1 MSAPAVFILV
11 VCGLGVV
18 LVRRRSVAIGL
29 VSLQSMVL
37 GIGALVHAGN
47 SDGLIVAGL
56 ALVLKGAFLPFV
68 LAHTVRGA
76 REARPVVERTPAAV
90 RLTLSLGLCLTLA
103 WAVGDLGLVPSHTGS
118 AAVIL
123 LGLGL
128 SIALFRQST
137 LFQALGFIVAES
149 GAYLA
154 ALGLATKM
162 PPLIEAGLVFD
173 LLLIVAAAALFTT
186 NIRERFGS
194 SDSAGLSELSD
205 R

>member
-1 MSAPAVFILV
+1 MSAVGVFGLIVL
-11 VCGLGVV
+11 GLGVV

-29 VSLQSMVL
+29 VSLQSMVVGL
-37 GIGALVHAGN
+37 GALFHAGG
-47 SDGLIVAGL
+47 SDGMLVAGL
-56 ALVLKGAFLPFV
+56 ALILKGAVLPFV

-76 REARPVVERTPAAV
+76 RESRPIVERSSAWARLV
-90 RLTLSLGLCLTLA
+90 LTLAVCLALA
-103 WAVGDLGLVPSHTGS
+103 WAVGDLGLQPSHNGS
-118 AAVIL
+118 GAVIL

-128 SIALFRQST
+128 SIALFRQAT
-137 LFQALGFIVAES
+137 LFQALGFIVAEN

-154 ALGLATKM
+154 ALGLTVQM

-186 NIRERFGS
+186 NIRRRFGS
-194 SDSAGLSELSD
+194 SDTAGLTELRD